1 MTMKPALAVIAIAT
15 TLAGF
20 SLIHPVQAEERGH
33 VTASSLKCRATP
45 EPTGQVVAKLRRG
58 DRVRIV
64 GHSGAWARIRTPTHP
79 PCWAA
84 QRYLAPNADAY
95 RGR

>member
-1 MTMKPALAVIAIAT
+1 MQMRLALVAVTITTMLTALSPA
-15 TLAGF
+15 
-20 SLIHPVQAEERGH
+20 HAEERAH
-33 VTASSLKCRATP
+33 VRASSLKCRATP
-45 EPTGQVVAKLRRG
+45 EPGGQIVAKLRRG

-64 GHSGAWARIRTPTHP
+64 GRSAAWARVRTVGHP
-79 PCWAA
+79 PCWTA